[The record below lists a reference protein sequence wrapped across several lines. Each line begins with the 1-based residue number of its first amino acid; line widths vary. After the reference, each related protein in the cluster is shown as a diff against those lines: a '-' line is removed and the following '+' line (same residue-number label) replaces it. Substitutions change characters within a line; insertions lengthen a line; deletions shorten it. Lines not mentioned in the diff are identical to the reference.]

1 MEFHIL
7 RAILTP
13 NRGVSLF
20 ALRPAYHRPGSLPS
34 TDPISS
40 PTENIPSC
48 SSSKG
53 IPANL
58 RRFTDVFYLIFI
70 KSRIWTYNYAH
81 FTDEETV
88 LSKS

>member
-1 MEFHIL
+1 MEFQIL

-13 NRGVSLF
+13 NCGVSLF
-20 ALRPAYHRPGSLPS
+20 ALRPAYHSPGSLPS

-58 RRFTDVFYLIFI
+58 RQFTDVFYLIFI
-70 KSRIWTYNYAH
+70 KRRIWMYNYAH
-81 FTDEETV
+81 FTHEEIV
-88 LSKS
+88 LSKI